1 MPVDQERQEVN
12 VGSVRRDRTISA
24 VLESADLP
32 DGARLIGDGSTIV
45 SSITHDSRRVA
56 PGSVFCCVRG
66 ERVDGHGFAGDALRS
81 GATALVVDHPLDF
94 AVAQIVVPDV
104 RRAVGPLSAALFG
117 HPARRMCLVGV
128 TGTNGKTT
136 TTQLLS
142 HVLRSVGRTVA
153 SIGTLSGALTTPEAA
168 ELQEQL
174 ATLAGEGVTAVV
186 MEVSSHALDQH
197 RVDGILYDVA
207 VFTNLSQDHL
217 DYHGTMEEYFRAK
230 ARLFTPTLA
239 RRGVVNLDDEAGRR
253 LAAQATIPVAG
264 YSLADLESVEV
275 HADRHAYRWQGLEVR
290 VPLGGEFNVLNSLA
304 AATAAVEC
312 GVAPVDVAAA
322 LATVPAVPG
331 RFESIDEGQ
340 SFHVIVDFAHTP
352 DGLDALLLAART
364 VARGNRLLVV
374 FGCGGDR
381 DRTKRPRMGR
391 AAALGADL
399 VVITSDNP
407 RSEDPR
413 VIIEEITS
421 GVPDDLRRNVVV
433 EPDRATAMEAA
444 FRIARPGD
452 VVVVAGK
459 GHETTQTIG
468 DQVLQFDDRAVARRI
483 LGGLR

>member
-1 MPVDQERQEVN
+1 MPVDQGREEMSAGT
-12 VGSVRRDRTISA
+12 VGRDTTIGA
-24 VLESADLP
+24 VLQSAELTDDVQLV
-32 DGARLIGDGSTIV
+32 GDPSTIV
-45 SSITHDSRRVA
+45 SSITQDSRRVRA
-56 PGSVFCCVRG
+56 GAVFCCVRG
-66 ERVDGHGFAGDALRS
+66 ERVDGHDFADDAVLA
-81 GATALVVDHPLDF
+81 GAAVLVVDHRLALDI
-94 AVAQIVVPDV
+94 AQVVVPDV
-104 RRAVGPLSAALFG
+104 RQAVGPLSAAFFG
-117 HPARRMCLVGV
+117 HPARRMRLVGV

-142 HVLRSVGRTVA
+142 HVLRATGQSVA
-153 SIGTLSGALTTPEAA
+153 AIGTLSGALTTPEAT

-174 ATLAGEGVTAVV
+174 ATLVDQGTTAVV

-197 RVDGILYDVA
+197 RVDGIRYDVA

-230 ARLFTPTLA
+230 ARLFTPALA
-239 RRGVVNLDDEAGRR
+239 RRAVVNLDDEAGRR
-253 LAAQATIPVAG
+253 LAAVATIPVAG
-264 YSLADLESVEV
+264 YSLADAQCVEV
-275 HADRHAYRWQGLEVR
+275 NADRHSYRWNGLEMR

-304 AATAAVEC
+304 AATAAVEL
-312 GVAPVDVAAA
+312 GIAAVDVVAA

-331 RFESIDEGQ
+331 RFEPIDEGQ

-352 DGLDALLLAART
+352 DGLEALLQAARAA
-364 VARGNRLLVV
+364 ARGNRLLVV

-381 DRTKRPRMGR
+381 DRTKRPRMGHT
-391 AAALGADL
+391 AVQGADL

-413 VIIEEITS
+413 AIIDEIMA
-421 GVPDDLRRNVVV
+421 GVPDDLRRNVLV

-444 FRIARPGD
+444 FRIAQPGD